1 MQVEEI
7 PDYGDDRLTVYSKT
21 TFATIPLVL
30 EVYLVIALRKHPASG
45 KSASKK
51 KPRRSWYVLY
61 NYIIYKLYVYMF
73 IQTVL

>member
-7 PDYGDDRLTVYSKT
+7 PDYGDDQLTVYSKT

-30 EVYLVIALRKHPASG
+30 EVYLVIALIKHPASG

-51 KPRRSWYVLY
+51 KPRRSSPQKAALAFLTINPAIPSGSLW
-61 NYIIYKLYVYMF
+61 
-73 IQTVL
+73 